1 MSHFR
6 NPALLHLS
14 LWRDVSI
21 MDWHIPLQDY
31 PALPRRTPAVKRN
44 TSLLTSVRAAFHPVT
59 GTRPAV
65 FLNLSRSERVP
76 RVTRWHSGSA
86 MGFAARSQVL
96 IINHTEIKPS
106 DAVFYSPEPPVCFLH
121 KSPMQRGFA
130 AITRSVIKS
139 VVLLRQRK
147 IGRQFTEPQTAL
159 YINRHPALQF
169 LSALCSVLVSFS
181 SLFWLYKPQLHCF
194 SDKLSRGVGS
204 LRQKKKKALMNIVF
218 IGVLDSSR
226 RGVISNES
234 VEKNGAL

>member
-1 MSHFR
+1 MGLFTWTICKRREQRRGFCVSHFR

-159 YINRHPALQF
+159 YINNASKITKTPSSAIP
-169 LSALCSVLVSFS
+169 LSSM
-181 SLFWLYKPQLHCF
+181 QCF
-194 SDKLSRGVGS
+194 SIFQLIV
-204 LRQKKKKALMNIVF
+204 LAL
-218 IGVLDSSR
+218 
-226 RGVISNES
+226 
-234 VEKNGAL
+234 